1 MSCRV
6 DESTRTTESTALLL
20 ELSETGANAE
30 TRNHPFLSGNF
41 AAVDRASP
49 LTACGYDG
57 DIPDELLGGQYVRNG
72 ANPLYHEDLT
82 VDAHWF
88 DGDGMLTGVSFRRVD
103 EGSSRVRPEF
113 VNQFILTDVYLSSV
127 TTPSL
132 RKPILISIATLLN
145 PLSGLLR
152 VGFALLRTFLLVF
165 LSHLWGSRQAITRSS
180 VANTAVYYH
189 DGRALATCE
198 SGPPMRVALPGL
210 ETVGWYDGR
219 TVEGEGPT
227 PGDDRGG
234 VERPGFGGTGAFSQ
248 FREWATGHPRIDPVT
263 DELIIY
269 HSTVVPPYVR
279 YSVVPGAARGKA
291 AAAPPPPTPLLG
303 ATVPGIKTAKMMHDF
318 AVSSGHTVIMDLPL
332 TLDPMN
338 LLRGRSV
345 VSYDPNEPTRFGVFP
360 RMQPERVRWF
370 ETRACCIFHS
380 ANTWDELVPDK
391 TDAAWPVAVNMLVC
405 RLNTAALVF
414 TAANVETPAS
424 AIDRSRAE
432 GEVDQCRLYYYRFDL
447 RSVGNA
453 ITHQWALSAISME
466 FPSVRDDRAMG
477 PARYVFGCSS
487 SSGFTATLG
496 RTDKVDAIVKI
507 DSLALI
513 ARGTSDPPT
522 PVTGCVDSRGLDE
535 VLRSTDPDDP
545 IRVFRMPAGWF
556 GQEPR
561 FVPRRDG
568 AGEDDGWLLFY
579 AYDESQLDEEGM
591 APDSSRSEL
600 WIVDAKDMRDIV
612 ARVHLP
618 QRVPYGLHGNWF
630 TERQILRQ
638 RSIQSVRSIPP
649 QDSYSRGEGRLASSV
664 MAAWMPVRNALLRCL
679 G

>member
-1 MSCRV
+1 MV
-6 DESTRTTESTALLL
+6 VTRA
-20 ELSETGANAE
+20 
-30 TRNHPFLSGNF
+30 
-41 AAVDRASP
+41 
-49 LTACGYDG
+49 
-57 DIPDELLGGQYVRNG
+57 
-72 ANPLYHEDLT
+72 
-82 VDAHWF
+82 
-88 DGDGMLTGVSFRRVD
+88 
-103 EGSSRVRPEF
+103 RPE
-113 VNQFILTDVYLSSV
+113 D
-127 TTPSL
+127 
-132 RKPILISIATLLN
+132 
-145 PLSGLLR
+145 
-152 VGFALLRTFLLVF
+152 FADPKA
-165 LSHLWGSRQAITRSS
+165 Q
-180 VANTAVYYH
+180 
-189 DGRALATCE
+189 
-198 SGPPMRVALPGL
+198 
-210 ETVGWYDGR
+210 
-219 TVEGEGPT
+219 
-227 PGDDRGG
+227 
-234 VERPGFGGTGAFSQ
+234 
-248 FREWATGHPRIDPVT
+248 PRIDPVT

-279 YSVVPGAARGKA
+279 YSVIPGAARGKA
-291 AAAPPPPTPLLG
+291 AAAAAAAEAAMTSTPLLG
-303 ATVPGIKTAKMMHDF
+303 APVPGVKTAKMMHDF

-345 VSYDPNEPTRFGVFP
+345 VSYEPNEPTRFGVFP

-380 ANTWDELVPDK
+380 ANTWDEVVPDK
-391 TDAAWPVAVNMLVC
+391 TGAAWPVAVNMLVC

-414 TAANVETPAS
+414 TAANVETPPS
-424 AIDRSRAE
+424 AVDRSRAD
-432 GEVDQCRLYYYRFDL
+432 GETDQCRLYYYRFDL
-447 RSVGNA
+447 QSPGNT

-477 PARYVFGCSS
+477 PARYIFGCSS

-513 ARGTSDPPT
+513 ARGMSNPPT
-522 PVTGCVDSRGLDE
+522 PVTGCVDSRDLDE
-535 VLRSTDPDDP
+535 VFRSTDPNDP

-568 AGEDDGWLLFY
+568 AAEDDGWILFY
-579 AYDESQLDEEGM
+579 AYDESQLDEKGR

-600 WIVDAKDMRDIV
+600 WIVDARNMRDVV

-630 TERQILRQ
+630 TEQQILRQ
-638 RSIQSVRSIPP
+638 RSIQSVRSIPSG
-649 QDSYSRGEGRLASSV
+649 DTTSRNGGRLASSA
-664 MAAWMPVRNALLRCL
+664 MAAWMPARNTLLRCL